1 MESKI
6 LSEDGVKFASIDL
19 KHLFVCKGLFTEQRK
34 LSLIVDTMIFD
45 VLCYY
50 WLACLKSI

>member
-19 KHLFVCKGLFTEQRK
+19 KHLFVCMDLFTEQRK

-50 WLACLKSI
+50 WLAYLKSI